1 MNRGCT
7 PVASGAGTQLS
18 ASRRCCAGSQR
29 RWHGPG
35 DGDNVVA
42 TAPRRCCP
50 PHRRRDGM
58 KNLISRVQRELPD
71 TDKDRYDV
79 AYERGAA
86 QKRSGMLFG
95 GLAAGAVAGLVG
107 MYLLDP
113 IRGA

>member
-1 MNRGCT
+1 M
-7 PVASGAGTQLS
+7 LS
-18 ASRRCCAGSQR
+18 
-29 RWHGPG
+29 
-35 DGDNVVA
+35 
-42 TAPRRCCP
+42 

-58 KNLISRVQRELPD
+58 KNLISRMQRELPD

-113 IRGA
+113 IRGAARRSQITSRLGGLRHDVARTAGAKTEDIGSPGGGA